1 MFLSP
6 MLQHS
11 PAQQT
16 STLKLSL
23 LLMGTECLLRR
34 HFKLFFV
41 DTNLTFFREVLG
53 FDDAEIQQETQN
65 AFQFFNER
73 FGLDF
78 SRSEPNELGIRF
90 FQNAT
95 FQPNRQ
101 PGCNL
106 QPLAPN
112 WKHSVQMLYCNCRWI
127 FSQLYWRADIER
139 NIWWRRNPGH

>member
-11 PAQQT
+11 PAQQP

-23 LLMGTECLLRR
+23 LYTTSGDRMLTPEALQAI
-34 HFKLFFV
+34 V

-53 FDDAEIQQETQN
+53 FDDAEIQQGTQN

-78 SRSEPNELGIRF
+78 SQSQPNELGIRF

-95 FQPNRQ
+95 IRPNRQ
-101 PGCNL
+101 PRGIYICNF

-112 WKHSVQMLYCNCRWI
+112 WKHSIQMLYC
-127 FSQLYWRADIER
+127 
-139 NIWWRRNPGH
+139 